1 MPSLSVRLPWL
12 ASMHRIVLNALQEL
26 IDEAKCFI
34 VSAQLDDTFNFM
46 TSWNKKLSCDATF
59 LVAKEQQ
66 QHQKICDTIL
76 TTAAAT
82 TIIAF
87 L

>member
-1 MPSLSVRLPWL
+1 
-12 ASMHRIVLNALQEL
+12 MHRIVLNALQEL
-26 IDEAKCFI
+26 IDKVKCFI
-34 VSAQLDDTFNFM
+34 VLAQLDDTFNFM
-46 TSWNKKLSCDATF
+46 TSRNKKLSCDATF

-66 QHQKICDTIL
+66 QQQKICDTVL

-82 TIIAF
+82 TTIIAF

>member
-1 MPSLSVRLPWL
+1 MPSPSVSLPWL
-12 ASMHRIVLNALQEL
+12 ASMHRVVLNALQEL
-26 IDEAKCFI
+26 IDKAKCII
-34 VSAQLDDTFNFM
+34 VLAQLDDTFNFM

-66 QHQKICDTIL
+66 QQQKICDTVL

-82 TIIAF
+82 TIITF